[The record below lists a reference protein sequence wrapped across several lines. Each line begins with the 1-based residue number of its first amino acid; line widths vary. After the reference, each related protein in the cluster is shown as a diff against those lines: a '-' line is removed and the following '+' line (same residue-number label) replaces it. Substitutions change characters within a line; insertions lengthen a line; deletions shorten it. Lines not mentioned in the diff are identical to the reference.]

1 MWNVEINAI
10 IIIIIIKAR
19 FTILTKTHIT
29 IAISLK
35 TITWLFLGLLLS
47 PTVSPL
53 KKAVCR
59 KVATALVGMI

>member
-1 MWNVEINAI
+1 MQLLSLLLL
-10 IIIIIIKAR
+10 KLDLP
-19 FTILTKTHIT
+19 FLLKL
-29 IAISLK
+29 ISRLQYHLK
-35 TITWLFLGLLLS
+35 QSHGFFLGLLLS

>member
-1 MWNVEINAI
+1 MQLLSLSLL
-10 IIIIIIKAR
+10 KLDLP
-19 FTILTKTHIT
+19 FLLKL
-29 IAISLK
+29 ISRLQYHLK
-35 TITWLFLGLLLS
+35 QSHGFFLGLLLS